1 MRQNFRGYYS
11 LKNDSLIRDI
21 WNSESTIFIFDTN
34 CLLNLYRCED
44 STRED
49 ILSVMEKIS
58 SRIWIP
64 FYVCLEYQKNRRG
77 VISESIDNLR
87 SISTNLQNTATSIT
101 STLSKGKVKKHLY
114 SSLSESVQGLQDSIK
129 PIIESFIEENI
140 KPRIESKEQISKRDS
155 IRDVLDEIIKNNC
168 GEAPTQ
174 DWINDVNNLGQIRYN
189 KQLPPGFK
197 DNDKK
202 EKKVFFNLEF
212 EEKYGDLYIWREIIE
227 KSKNGVV
234 KNVMFI
240 CDDNKEDW
248 WYKRNGIT
256 HGALEYLQT
265 EIYHETGIDNF
276 KLISQASFLKDAQDY
291 LPNIT
296 INPES
301 LDEIQDLSEYY
312 QYDHHLKTT
321 RQNNTLID
329 VNKLTSI
336 NDSYILKN
344 TPHDS
349 DLQNHELVNTNR
361 YLISSIMQK
370 VRSTIDKIDNTNNL
384 LLLLPEE
391 QYLGLD
397 IHLKKLAEYSDE
409 LYDIQNKLMDLYNEL
424 EHITSKH
431 SSNYVLRSFT
441 IQQAEALINSCEDLL
456 SFFYYFLRAFNLK

>member
-21 WNSESTIFIFDTN
+21 WNSETTTFIFDTN

-77 VISESIDNLR
+77 VISESIDNLK

-114 SSLSESVQGLQDSIK
+114 SSLSESVQELQDRIK
-129 PIIESFIEENI
+129 PIIDSFIADNI
-140 KPRIESKEQISKRDS
+140 DPRIESKEQISKRDS
-155 IRDVLDEIIKNNC
+155 IRDILDEIIKNNC
-168 GEAPTQ
+168 GETPTQ
-174 DWINDVNNLGQIRYN
+174 DWINDVNSLGLIRYN

-197 DNDKK
+197 DADKK
-202 EKKVFFNLEF
+202 EKKIFFNLEF

-227 KSKNGVV
+227 KSKNENV
-234 KNVMFI
+234 KSIIFV

-248 WYKRNGIT
+248 WYKKNGIT

-291 LPNIT
+291 LPNIK

-312 QYDHHLKTT
+312 HYHI
-321 RQNNTLID
+321 NNTRHSDNFID
-329 VNKLTSI
+329 ETKSI
-336 NDSYILKN
+336 PIKDTYILKN
-344 TPHDS
+344 SLHDS
-349 DLQNHELVNTNR
+349 DMQNYEFANTHY
-361 YLISSIMQK
+361 YLISNTIQK
-370 VRSTIDKIDNTNNL
+370 VRSVIDRIDNTNNL
-384 LLLLPEE
+384 LTLLPEE
-391 QYLGLD
+391 QFSGLE
-397 IHLKKLAEYSDE
+397 IQIKKLAEYSNE
-409 LYDIQNKLMDLYNEL
+409 LYEVHSKLTDLYNEL
-424 EHITSKH
+424 DYMPSKH
-431 SSNYVLRSFT
+431 SSNYALLTFT
-441 IQQAEALINSCEDLL
+441 IQQAEALINSCEELL
-456 SFFYYFLRAFNLK
+456 SFFYYFFRAFNLK